1 MDILADRLDAICRRR
16 AGHVAIIDESESIRY
31 EAFASGA
38 GHIAAMLRESGI
50 RAGEPVLVATSNC
63 ARDLLAFF
71 GVWRAGGVV
80 VPVHRRSP
88 SPAVEAIAER
98 TACRLVVNAR
108 PDLASESELLE
119 AGIVRRLERPPP
131 ERRPIL
137 EGAALSVFTSGT
149 TGEPKGVVLAH
160 RGYAGKLDAIQEL
173 MGFGFSDRTLLVLQ
187 LTFSFAHWVSLI
199 TLIHGGTLRMCSGF
213 DVAQTFDILREERI
227 TRAAFVPTMLRKM
240 LLREAEARSPSW
252 NGEVITGGEPLDAG
266 LFEHL
271 RDVWPGCALWDV
283 YGTTETNTS
292 DFIVRP
298 EEYPEAAGSI
308 GRPAPGVRFRLA
320 PPEGELRIQSRFIM
334 RGYLDAPALTAAA
347 FDDGWFRT
355 GDLGRLRPDGRV
367 ELVGRRKELIVRGG
381 IKIAPA
387 EVEHV
392 FRSHPDVRA
401 ALATG
406 TPDPVHGEAVHV
418 LVVPCPDAAL
428 DERELREW
436 ASARLERFK
445 LPARIHFGDDLPVG
459 RTGKADRKTLAGLI
473 ESGAI

>member
-1 MDILADRLDAICRRR
+1 MGILANRLDATCRRR
-16 AGHVAIIDESESIRY
+16 AGCVAVVDESESIRY
-31 EAFASGA
+31 EALASGA
-38 GHIAAMLRESGI
+38 GRIAAKLRELGM
-50 RAGEPVLVATSNC
+50 RAGEPVLVPTSNR

-88 SPAVEAIAER
+88 SLAVQAIAGR
-98 TACRLVVNAR
+98 TASRLVVNAR
-108 PDLASESELLE
+108 ADLAVESELLDAE
-119 AGIVRRLERPPP
+119 IVRRLDRPPP
-131 ERRPIL
+131 EHRPIL

-149 TGEPKGVVLAH
+149 TGEPKGVVLTH
-160 RGYAGKLDAIQEL
+160 RGYADKLDAIQEL
-173 MGFGFSDRTLLVLQ
+173 MDFGFDDRILLALQ

-199 TLIHGGTLRMCSGF
+199 TLIHGGMLRMCSRF
-213 DVAQTFDILREERI
+213 DTGQTFAILGEERI

-240 LLREAEARSPSW
+240 LLREAEARSLAW
-252 NGEVITGGEPLDAG
+252 DGEVITGGELLDAG

-320 PPEGELRIQSRFIM
+320 PPEGELQIEARSIM

-347 FDDGWFRT
+347 FDGGWFRT

-367 ELVGRRKELIVRGG
+367 ELVGRKKELIVRGG

-392 FRSHPDVRA
+392 FRSHPNVLA

-418 LVVPCPDAAL
+418 LVVPCPDATL
-428 DERELREW
+428 DEGELREW
-436 ASARLERFK
+436 AGARLERFK
-445 LPARIHFGDDLPVG
+445 VPARIHFGDDLPVG